1 MIQAR
6 NVDPVVL
13 HLFLC
18 SCFHSTQL
26 NLWMDYLPIT
36 IDSRRALSLQKE
48 KVVRLSFLYGDL
60 FFVCLFV
67 CRDSLFD
74 VDFVLL
80 FDHAAH
86 NDIAFM
92 EAKSTYIYI
101 YCTYIWSNGYLWQL
115 HCGKPSNVN
124 TCQFYIRMNTN
135 CRGYTRVPTGEQ
147 KVDTKYELLEWP
159 IYHFEVNETFE
170 WASWVF
176 IYYSAVVQLWGFSW

>member
-101 YCTYIWSNGYLWQL
+101 YIVRIYGATAIFGNYIAENRL
-115 HCGKPSNVN
+115 
-124 TCQFYIRMNTN
+124 M
-135 CRGYTRVPTGEQ
+135 
-147 KVDTKYELLEWP
+147 
-159 IYHFEVNETFE
+159 
-170 WASWVF
+170 
-176 IYYSAVVQLWGFSW
+176 